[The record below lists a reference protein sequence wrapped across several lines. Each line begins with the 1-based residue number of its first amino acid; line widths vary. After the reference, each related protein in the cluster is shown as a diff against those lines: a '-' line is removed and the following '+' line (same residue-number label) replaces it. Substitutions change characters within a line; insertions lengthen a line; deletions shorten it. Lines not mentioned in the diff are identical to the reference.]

1 MTPLVAEIATQV
13 DRLVWSVNDLASFV
27 PDPIVAAVIASSDEE
42 MSRSI
47 SHFAVFWLEGPLE
60 LPLAEQRFPYDPPGR
75 VSGHFTSLSVAGLL
89 EETSAGWEPTLGFVP
104 TLERVVSARRE
115 ASAAL
120 WKSDLLT
127 CITLV
132 ERVTSSIG
140 SDHPVAHRH
149 AALSASDEPPL
160 RLFDRMTTLRYLR
173 QHDHVESWSSHGMRA
188 DEMVALTGLVSGDA
202 PEIPDSL
209 VDSGLVDASGS
220 VTETGETL
228 WREIE
233 SETNRRNAE
242 TWSTLDD
249 EEQYRL
255 LHALTELPGDGR

>member
-13 DRLVWSVNDLASFV
+13 DRLVWSVNDLATFT
-27 PDPIVAAVIASSDEE
+27 PDPVVAAVIASSDEE

-75 VSGHFTSLSVAGLL
+75 VDGHFHSLSVAGLL
-89 EETSAGWEPTLGFVP
+89 EETSAGWEPTLGLVP

-115 ASAAL
+115 ASSSL
-120 WKSDLLT
+120 WKNDLLT
-127 CITLV
+127 CIALV

-149 AALSASDEPPL
+149 AALPASDEPPL
-160 RLFDRMTTLRYLR
+160 RLFDRMTTLRYIR
-173 QHDHVESWSSHGMRA
+173 QHDHVESWSAVGMRA
-188 DEMVALTGLVSGDA
+188 DEMVALTRLIGDDTL
-202 PEIPDSL
+202 EVPDSL
-209 VDSGLVDASGS
+209 VERGLVDASGS
-220 VTETGETL
+220 VTDSGTAL
-228 WREIE
+228 WLEIE

-242 TWSTLDD
+242 TWSPLDD
-249 EEQYRL
+249 VEQRRL
-255 LHALTELPGDGR
+255 LGALTDLPGAGR